1 MCADVQSRAELIGVN
16 SAITMF
22 AKLVGLLRK
31 IDLSLIVK
39 LKKGFK
45 FICLHSRDSGVFWL
59 VFVSLQAQEN
69 ATQVVSLTIAL

>member
-1 MCADVQSRAELIGVN
+1 MYADAQSRVVLIDVN

-45 FICLHSRDSGVFWL
+45 FICLHSRDSRILWL
-59 VFVSLQAQEN
+59 VL
-69 ATQVVSLTIAL
+69 IAL